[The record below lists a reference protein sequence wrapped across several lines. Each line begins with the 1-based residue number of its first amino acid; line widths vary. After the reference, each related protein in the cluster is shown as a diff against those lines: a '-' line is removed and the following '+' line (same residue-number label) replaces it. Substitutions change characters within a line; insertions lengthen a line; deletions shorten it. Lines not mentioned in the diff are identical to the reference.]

1 MHNTPT
7 VLIRAQSLKK
17 QRELNGIDKFYAKQ
31 LILYNTILQIITK
44 FT

>member
-7 VLIRAQSLKK
+7 VYTCTKFKK

-31 LILYNTILQIITK
+31 LILYNTILKIITK